1 MHGDAR
7 YRGAV
12 TEREARLAI
21 VVVHVPASCGRAAQ
35 SVQLGA
41 GQAATFGRG
50 EPGCPVGIELND
62 PAVPRIAGELL
73 GMGSHWQLSNLSH
86 EQSLVVENPECSGE
100 YFRVPPGRLA
110 APVPFEFSRVV
121 LATRSGSVAFQV
133 YAPNH
138 SFVDRQTATVHPG
151 TPTVSP
157 FALDEDALY
166 FLVLVALCEP
176 RLRDLSTVA
185 VPTTPEVVQRLRR
198 HPRHAAVTA
207 SAVGFHIDYLAE
219 SKLRVK
225 PPPQQRPGWKRETLV
240 SLALRF
246 GLVRES
252 HLSLLPRVQAR

>member
-1 MHGDAR
+1 MHADAR

-12 TEREARLAI
+12 AI
-21 VVVHVPASCGRAAQ
+21 VLVHVPASRGRAAQ
-35 SVQLGA
+35 SLQLGA

-50 EPGCPVGIELND
+50 EPGCPVGLELPD

-100 YFRVPPGRLA
+100 YFRVPPRRLA

-121 LATRSGSVAFQV
+121 LATRTGTVAFQA
-133 YAPNH
+133 YAPQH
-138 SFVDRQTATVHPG
+138 SFLDHRTSGDRPG
-151 TPTVSP
+151 TPTISP
-157 FALDEDALY
+157 FCLDEDALY

-185 VPTTPEVVQRLRR
+185 VPTTPQVVRRLRQ
-198 HPRHAAVTA
+198 HPRHTGVTA
-207 SAVGFHIDYLAE
+207 TAVGFHIDYLAE
-219 SKLRVK
+219 SKLRVQ

-246 GLVRES
+246 GLVREN
-252 HLSLLPRVQAR
+252 HLALLPRAQAT